1 MGLGTNRGS
10 PSPQGPEHCA
20 QGTTHPEDVSVAA
33 EAITPIAR
41 EASADPLTSPHCL
54 AGGLGWGWG
63 RETRPSVQHPYGKL
77 ISTYPPRLC
86 SPSSPILSL
95 CACPV
100 PTICLSIPPVCS
112 HVAPLVR
119 LALLSRVTEN
129 LPRVTR
135 PIMTDGSLGHGS
147 LVGTP
152 RKPWAPKRGLS

>member
-1 MGLGTNRGS
+1 MLPVPNGRERAEVMGLGTNRGS

-95 CACPV
+95 CACP
-100 PTICLSIPPVCS
+100 LSPPSASPSLQSAVTLLLWCAWPCS
-112 HVAPLVR
+112 P
-119 LALLSRVTEN
+119 
-129 LPRVTR
+129 
-135 PIMTDGSLGHGS
+135 GSLRICHELPVPS
-147 LVGTP
+147 
-152 RKPWAPKRGLS
+152 